1 MIDFIVGFFAV
12 IFFLA
17 FYLYIGYWF
26 LDLKTLPAEH
36 WVSRSANH
44 VRSFFG
50 DIWAPMRWKT
60 RRLDIRLL
68 LVIDNLV
75 MRLTNIDFVLLSK
88 RLWAGLILFI
98 LKLKKLFFERNE
110 DKRQRNKTA
119 QQRRSRSV

>member
-12 IFFLA
+12 IVFLA

-36 WVSRSANH
+36 WVSRSANR

-50 DIWAPMRWKT
+50 DIWAPMRLKT

-75 MRLTNIDFVLLSK
+75 IRLTNMDFVLLSK
-88 RLWAGLILFI
+88 KLWAGLVVIYLKTILFI
-98 LKLKKLFFERNE
+98 LKLKRLFFERNE
-110 DKRQRNKTA
+110 DKR
-119 QQRRSRSV
+119 

>member
-1 MIDFIVGFFAV
+1 MIDFIVGIFAV
-12 IFFLA
+12 IVFLA
-17 FYLYIGYWF
+17 FYAYIGYWF

-88 RLWAGLILFI
+88 KLWTGVILFI
-98 LKLKKLFFERNE
+98 SKLKKLFFERNE
-110 DKRQRNKTA
+110 DKR
-119 QQRRSRSV
+119 

>member
-17 FYLYIGYWF
+17 FYAYIGYWF

-36 WVSRSANH
+36 WVSRSATR

-50 DIWAPMRWKT
+50 DVWEPMRYKT
-60 RRLDIRLL
+60 RRLDVRLL

-88 RLWAGLILFI
+88 RLWAGLVVLYLKTVLFM

-110 DKRQRNKTA
+110 DKR
-119 QQRRSRSV
+119 

>member
-36 WVSRSANH
+36 WVSRSANR
-44 VRSFFG
+44 VGSFFG
-50 DIWAPMRWKT
+50 DVWAPMRWKT

-75 MRLTNIDFVLLSK
+75 IRLTNIDFVLLSK

-110 DKRQRNKTA
+110 DKR
-119 QQRRSRSV
+119 

>member
-1 MIDFIVGFFAV
+1 MMDFIVGIFAV
-12 IFFLA
+12 IVFLA
-17 FYLYIGYWF
+17 FYAYIGYWF

-36 WVSRSANH
+36 WISRSANQ
-44 VRSFFG
+44 VGSFFG

-88 RLWAGLILFI
+88 RLWTGVILFI
-98 LKLKKLFFERNE
+98 SKLKKLFFERNE
-110 DKRQRNKTA
+110 DKR
-119 QQRRSRSV
+119 

>member
-17 FYLYIGYWF
+17 FYAYIGYWF

-36 WVSRSANH
+36 WVSRSANR

-50 DIWAPMRWKT
+50 DVWEPMRWKT
-60 RRLDIRLL
+60 RRLDVRLL

-88 RLWAGLILFI
+88 RLWAGLVVLYLKTVLFI

-110 DKRQRNKTA
+110 DKR
-119 QQRRSRSV
+119 

>member
-1 MIDFIVGFFAV
+1 MMDFIVGIFAV
-12 IFFLA
+12 IVFLA

-36 WVSRSANH
+36 WVSRSANR

-88 RLWAGLILFI
+88 RLWTGVILFI
-98 LKLKKLFFERNE
+98 SKLKKLFFERNE
-110 DKRQRNKTA
+110 DKR
-119 QQRRSRSV
+119 

>member
-1 MIDFIVGFFAV
+1 MMDFIVGIFAV
-12 IFFLA
+12 IVFLA
-17 FYLYIGYWF
+17 FYAYIGYWF

-36 WVSRSANH
+36 WISRSANR
-44 VRSFFG
+44 VGSFFG
-50 DIWAPMRWKT
+50 DIWAPMRLKT

-88 RLWAGLILFI
+88 RLWTGLILFI

-110 DKRQRNKTA
+110 DKR
-119 QQRRSRSV
+119 

>member
-17 FYLYIGYWF
+17 FYAYIGYWF

-36 WVSRSANH
+36 WVSRSANR

-50 DIWAPMRWKT
+50 DVWAPMRWKT
-60 RRLDIRLL
+60 RRLDVRLL

-75 MRLTNIDFVLLSK
+75 MRLTNTDYILLSK
-88 RLWAGLILFI
+88 KLWAHLVCLYLKMALFV
-98 LKLKKLFFERNE
+98 LKLKRLFFERNE
-110 DKRQRNKTA
+110 NKR
-119 QQRRSRSV
+119 

>member
-1 MIDFIVGFFAV
+1 MMDFIVGIFAV
-12 IFFLA
+12 IVFLA
-17 FYLYIGYWF
+17 FYAYIGYWF

-36 WVSRSANH
+36 WVSRSANR

-50 DIWAPMRWKT
+50 DIWAPMRLKT

-88 RLWAGLILFI
+88 RLWTGVILFI
-98 LKLKKLFFERNE
+98 SKLKKLFFERNE
-110 DKRQRNKTA
+110 DKR
-119 QQRRSRSV
+119 

>member
-12 IFFLA
+12 IVFLA

-36 WVSRSANH
+36 WVSRSANR

-50 DIWAPMRWKT
+50 DIWAPMRYKT

-75 MRLTNIDFVLLSK
+75 IRLTNVDFVLLSK
-88 RLWAGLILFI
+88 KLWTGLILFI
-98 LKLKKLFFERNE
+98 SKLKKLFFEKNE
-110 DKRQRNKTA
+110 DKR
-119 QQRRSRSV
+119 

>member
-17 FYLYIGYWF
+17 FYAYIGYWF

-36 WVSRSANH
+36 WVSRSANR

-50 DIWAPMRWKT
+50 DIWAPMRYKT

-75 MRLTNIDFVLLSK
+75 IRLTNVDFVLLSK
-88 RLWAGLILFI
+88 KLWTGLILFI
-98 LKLKKLFFERNE
+98 SKLKKLFFERNE
-110 DKRQRNKTA
+110 DKR
-119 QQRRSRSV
+119 

>member
-17 FYLYIGYWF
+17 FYAYIGYWF

-36 WVSRSANH
+36 WVSRSANR

-50 DIWAPMRWKT
+50 DVWQPMRYKT
-60 RRLDIRLL
+60 RRLDVRLL

-75 MRLTNIDFVLLSK
+75 IRLTNIDFVLLSK
-88 RLWAGLILFI
+88 RLWAGLVVLYLKTILFM

-110 DKRQRNKTA
+110 DKR
-119 QQRRSRSV
+119 

>member
-36 WVSRSANH
+36 WVSRSANR
-44 VRSFFG
+44 VGSFFG
-50 DIWAPMRWKT
+50 DVWAPMRWKT

-88 RLWAGLILFI
+88 KLWAGLVLFA

-110 DKRQRNKTA
+110 DKR
-119 QQRRSRSV
+119 

>member
-50 DIWAPMRWKT
+50 DVWAPMRWKT
-60 RRLDIRLL
+60 RRLDVRLL
-68 LVIDNLV
+68 LVLDNLV
-75 MRLTNIDFVLLSK
+75 MRLTNTDYILLSK
-88 RLWAGLILFI
+88 KLWAHLVCLYLKMALFV
-98 LKLKKLFFERNE
+98 LKLKRLFFEKNE
-110 DKRQRNKTA
+110 NKR
-119 QQRRSRSV
+119 

>member
-1 MIDFIVGFFAV
+1 MIDFIVGIFAV
-12 IFFLA
+12 IVFLA
-17 FYLYIGYWF
+17 FYAYIGYWF

-36 WVSRSANH
+36 WISRSANQ
-44 VRSFFG
+44 VGSFFG

-88 RLWAGLILFI
+88 RLWTGVILFI
-98 LKLKKLFFERNE
+98 SKLKKLFFERNE
-110 DKRQRNKTA
+110 DKR
-119 QQRRSRSV
+119 